1 VGNGKGL
8 AATTSIAMNNSHSTT
23 ERISEA
29 DRWQRLKTILADALE
44 QESPV
49 AQIALVERSCANDL
63 DLLREAESLLFDLQT
78 PGLDWADD
86 LEECAENA
94 PTRPGEDV
102 AKIGERIGAY
112 IILRQIGQGGM
123 GAVFLAA
130 RADGCFEKQVAIK
143 LLTRGGGNTELVRR
157 FRSER
162 EVLAHLDHPNIAR
175 LIDAGTTDDGRLY
188 FVMEHI
194 DGIPIT
200 EFVAEKQLPLTARLE
215 LFLKTSA
222 AVEAAHR
229 HSIIHRDLKPSN
241 ILVNSEGEPKLLDFG
256 IAKPIGDTTD
266 RHQQTVSGCERL
278 TPVFASP
285 EQVRGEAVTLL
296 SDVYSLG
303 VVFYE
308 MLTGTGPFQFES
320 DRPSN
325 VDLIQILCQQPPTP
339 PSLAVSDRHQRQML
353 AGDLDAILLRALQKE
368 PAFRYLSVAEFSE
381 DIRRF
386 LQRKPVLA
394 RSGDK
399 LYHVWRTFSLNRRW
413 HLGLAVVGLGI
424 ACYLAWPQR
433 RIQISLPEG
442 EVISAG
448 GTADVIAE
456 RRFVQAWQLIMRG
469 SEPDAKESLLQATSL
484 LNEAVARDPNF
495 SRAYDL
501 LVTAHL
507 DLYWQGF
514 DHTPA
519 RRDLARVGLEKM
531 AQLNLDP
538 GEMHLERAK
547 YLYNGFR
554 DYERALSELAMAR
567 PTQQNRA
574 SLYVFYASIYRRMGR
589 WNEAIQNFNRAI
601 ELGPTNFRYRLET
614 AFTYEGLRQYS
625 EARKFYERSLTIA
638 PHNYFARSQAAQISF
653 YERGDLEPVRS
664 ELNAIL
670 KEDPK
675 AATEIANALF
685 NSALAGRDPIAMQQ
699 ALQAIR
705 AEGLRDICNNSLSTR
720 DWCVGLAARAFG
732 DIRGAH
738 VAFAAARTIEEK
750 NVRDQPDYAPAWSRL
765 GLIDAG
771 LGRKEDAIH
780 EGRRACELLPL
791 SRDAWDGAGL
801 MINLAMIY
809 AWTGEPDLAIEQLS
823 AAAKIP
829 AGLTYGELKLYPQ
842 WDSLRSDPRF
852 QKILASLAPK

>member
-1 VGNGKGL
+1 
-8 AATTSIAMNNSHSTT
+8 MNKSHSTA

-29 DRWQRLKTILADALE
+29 DRWHRLKTILADALE
-44 QESPV
+44 QESPI
-49 AQIALVERSCANDL
+49 AQIAVVERSCANDL
-63 DLLREAESLLFDLQT
+63 DLLREAESLLADLQM
-78 PGLDWADD
+78 PAGEWIDD

-94 PTRPGEDV
+94 PTRPGENV
-102 AKIGERIGAY
+102 AEIGERIGAY
-112 IILRQIGQGGM
+112 VILRQIGQGGM

-143 LLTRGGGNTELVRR
+143 LLTRGGGNAELVRR

-162 EVLAHLDHPNIAR
+162 EVLARLDHPNIAR

-188 FVMEHI
+188 FVMEYI

-256 IAKPIGDTTD
+256 IAKPIGNTTD
-266 RHQQTVSGCERL
+266 RQQQTVSGWERL

-285 EQVRGEAVTLL
+285 EQARGETVTLL

-308 MLTGTGPFQFES
+308 MLTGTGPFRLEN
-320 DRPSN
+320 DHPSN
-325 VDLIQILCQQPPTP
+325 NDELIRILCQQAPTP
-339 PSLAVSDRHQRQML
+339 PSLAVSDRYQRQML
-353 AGDLDAILLRALQKE
+353 AGDLDAILLQALQKE
-368 PAFRYLSVAEFSE
+368 PALRYSSVAEFTE

-386 LQRKPVLA
+386 LERKPVLA

-399 LYHVWRTFSLNRRW
+399 LYRIWRTFSRDRRW
-413 HLGLAVVGLGI
+413 HLGLAVVGIGI
-424 ACYLAWPQR
+424 ACFLAWPQR
-433 RIQISLPEG
+433 RIQISPPEA
-442 EVISAG
+442 EAISAG

-469 SEPDAKESLLQATSL
+469 SEPDAKESLLQATTL
-484 LNEAVARDPNF
+484 LNEAVARDPHF

-514 DHTPA
+514 DHTSA
-519 RRDLARVGLEKM
+519 RLELARAGLEKM
-531 AQLNLDP
+531 AQLKLDP

-625 EARKFYERSLTIA
+625 EARKFYERALTIA
-638 PHNYFARSQAAQISF
+638 PHNYFAQSQLAQISF
-653 YERGDLEPVRS
+653 YERGDPQPVRS
-664 ELNAIL
+664 ELTAIL
-670 KEDPK
+670 KKDPK

-685 NSALAGRDPIAMQQ
+685 NSALAGRDPVAMQQ

-732 DIRGAH
+732 DIRRAH
-738 VAFAAARTIEEK
+738 VAFVTARTIEEK

-771 LGRKEDAIH
+771 LGRKEDAIR

-801 MINLAMIY
+801 IINLAMIY
-809 AWTGEPDLAIEQLS
+809 AWTGETNLAIEQVTI
-823 AAAKIP
+823 AAQVP

-842 WDSLRSDPRF
+842 WDSLRGDPRF
-852 QKILASLAPK
+852 ETILASLAPK